1 MVQITVHRADGC
13 PQLLVESPWRDSPVV
28 SSDQHPV
35 LAELDRIS
43 AWDAELKCGKVRS
56 LTALAKRE
64 GMTTARVSQIMRLT
78 RLSAAAV
85 ALLRERL
92 AVWRGPKEA
101 FSMRRLQELVSL
113 REGDQV
119 SAIAAVGIR
128 VRRFRH
134 VA

>member
-1 MVQITVHRADGC
+1 M
-13 PQLLVESPWRDSPVV
+13 